1 MLDFKT
7 KARPCQIVPVKNEK
21 NATFLAINHSLI
33 SFEKDTYKGNKKIPT
48 RLTLI
53 RALAPGWGSAP
64 YKQSQKTARPQRLSE
79 FTGGPIPAMRFY
91 SFEKVANNSEKGPR
105 CDDITF
111 ELHAGNALNF
121 WLDEKRLG
129 EIKDTIP
136 NGLLQ
141 IPAFTVCEIE
151 VAPKNNEAIA
161 KGYGCTIK
169 KIKPR
174 DFTLY
179 SCLQDIEA
187 FPPSFIDAST
197 ALLKHQKAQTH
208 LGNDLVTN
216 EPSFFVHVADK
227 AYLHEDPEQPAF
239 VTLVNAG
246 VDPVDIP
253 LSTLLQYTNS
263 TKKEQACSLL
273 EMAIATGAL
282 QLFVI
287 HNDYWKNATNS
298 ALRGIPIL
306 NTELLLQSVVP
317 SRVGEQTCFH
327 TPNTTVVEDVT
338 YNIRIHV
345 EAVRGLVYWG
355 LGVAYDV
362 RFGRN
367 RSRSPTAFPRSRPTW
382 CSRACRSSSSAP
394 TRSASP
400 SARPPARRSRGIG
413 SATSTPRPARSPR
426 PPAST
431 SASSRRWTK
440 MRRRRTRERADV
452 GPRDGRPRG
461 QGGGHGGTEAFCN
474 EFLFPRIVYHVPA
487 PKKAPQNAVQNSTMN
502 G

>member
-7 KARPCQIVPVKNEK
+7 KSRPCQIVPVKNEK

-48 RLTLI
+48 RLTII

-91 SFEKVANNSEKGPR
+91 SFEKVPNNSEKGPR
-105 CDDITF
+105 CNDITF

-187 FPPSFIDAST
+187 FPPTFVDAST
-197 ALLKHQKAQTH
+197 ALLKHQKAQTY

-216 EPSFFVHVADK
+216 EPSFFIHVTDK
-227 AYLHEDPEQPAF
+227 AYLHEDCEVPAF
-239 VTLVNAG
+239 VTLVNSG
-246 VDPVDIP
+246 IDPVDIP
-253 LSTLLQYTNS
+253 ISTLLQYTNS

-306 NTELLLQSVVP
+306 NTEQLLQSVVP
-317 SRVGEQTCFH
+317 ARVGEQTCFH
-327 TPNTTVVEDVT
+327 TPNTTSVEDVS

-345 EAVRGLVYWG
+345 EAVGGCFLLVLVTANGLW
-355 LGVAYDV
+355 
-362 RFGRN
+362 FCRN
-367 RSRSPTAFPRSRPTW
+367 RSPSPTAFRHSHPTW

-394 TRSASP
+394 TKSASH
-400 SARPPARRSRGIG
+400 SARPPAKRFLGTG
-413 SATSTPRPARSPR
+413 WATSTPRPARSPR
-426 PPAST
+426 PPAFT
-431 SASSRRWTK
+431 SASLRRSTRMKTWMTSKRSRPARWSAT
-440 MRRRRTRERADV
+440 
-452 GPRDGRPRG
+452 G
-461 QGGGHGGTEAFCN
+461 
-474 EFLFPRIVYHVPA
+474 EFG
-487 PKKAPQNAVQNSTMN
+487 SS
-502 G
+502 